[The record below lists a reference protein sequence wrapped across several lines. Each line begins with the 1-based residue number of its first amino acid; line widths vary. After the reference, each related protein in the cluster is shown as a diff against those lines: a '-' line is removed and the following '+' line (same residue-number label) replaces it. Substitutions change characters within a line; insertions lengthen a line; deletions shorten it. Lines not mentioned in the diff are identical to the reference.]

1 MRYCIVT
8 CFLALLLTACAGP
21 SEEAASPVAL
31 PEGVKPSPCANRDR
45 EGDYQRAEILRL
57 NKGYSYHAIAK
68 RAAFVTA
75 FNAMPPA
82 SDKPVPDVAG
92 YFTKPGERV
101 AILLFATGGCVSYLE
116 VVSADKLLD
125 LLKKSGN

>member
-1 MRYCIVT
+1 MRFVLIV
-8 CFLALLLTACAGP
+8 FGLALLLTACAVP
-21 SEEAASPVAL
+21 EPKPA
-31 PEGVKPSPCANRDR
+31 PEGPPPGPCANRDR

-57 NKGYSYHAIAK
+57 NKGYAYHAIQQ

-116 VVSADKLLD
+116 VVSTEKLRG
-125 LLKKSGN
+125 LLKRSGN